1 MLSRYFWSYLC
12 SNIDILKYFQS
23 FRPVIWYYF
32 GTRSLLCPTASR
44 REWRS
49 DSCCGS
55 ARCTNFVV
63 LSTVHDTVADGVWPS
78 TTKVLHA
85 RGLPA
90 VSCHAY
96 WQLSNKCNWCGA
108 LWVASAALRCRCAI
122 YSSVQTLELGDIIHF
137 EFEIS

>member
-63 LSTVHDTVADGVWPS
+63 LSTVHDTVADGEWHPTRTCYTHVVFLRCHVMRIDS
-78 TTKVLHA
+78 YLTSAIGVVHCDLHA
-85 RGLPA
+85 LHSDAGVR
-90 VSCHAY
+90 Y
-96 WQLSNKCNWCGA
+96 
-108 LWVASAALRCRCAI
+108 
-122 YSSVQTLELGDIIHF
+122 IHLYKL
-137 EFEIS
+137 